1 MTPATT
7 NPMTPTPQIELRQ
20 TESLVGYQNNART
33 HSPAQ
38 IEQLM
43 SSLLEFGWT
52 NPVLVDGYGI
62 VAGHGRVMAADKLYQ
77 RGESIRFPS
86 GEQIPVGV
94 VPVINVAGWPHE
106 KRKAYILA
114 DNQLAL
120 NAGWDEALLRTELQD
135 LDEAG
140 YDLSLTGFDE
150 DFLAT
155 LLADEPSPLDA
166 DPDAVPDG
174 PVEPV
179 TVEGDIWQLGPHRV
193 ACADSTDPLAWST
206 LMQGELAD
214 VAITDPPY
222 NVDLAAKNRLLDGAH
237 GFGSGR
243 SQTGAIVGDKLPDDE
258 FQQLIAGAY
267 ACLFDVLKPG
277 STIYVSHSDKAGDV
291 FRNEFSRAG
300 FKFSQSVIWKKNQH
314 VLGNAPYQPI
324 HEPIIVGRKPGS
336 KNRWYG
342 GRTQKTVIETGVGG
356 PISQDEDGRWLI
368 RVGDAVLV
376 VDGHATLEEHP
387 GSVIC
392 VPKPQKSGLHASTKP
407 VELWERLIKNSAR
420 QNDIVVDAFAG
431 SGTTVVA
438 AERLGM
444 IARVVE
450 LEPRHVD
457 TICLRYYHLTGRRP
471 VHAVTG
477 ELFPVDGE
485 VRAPAADSGLDGLA
499 SLEDVF

>member
-1 MTPATT
+1 MNTPH
-7 NPMTPTPQIELRQ
+7 IELRQ
-20 TESLVGYQNNART
+20 TGSLVGYQNNPRT

-62 VAGHGRVMAADKLYQ
+62 VAGHGRVMAADKLYK
-77 RGESIRFPS
+77 RGESIAFPN
-86 GEQIPVGV
+86 GEQIPIGV
-94 VPVINVAGWPHE
+94 VPVINVAGWSHE

-120 NAGWDEALLRTELQD
+120 NAGWDEDLLKVELHE
-135 LDEAG
+135 LEEAG
-140 YDLSLTGFDE
+140 YDLSLTGFDD

-155 LLADEPSPLDA
+155 LLVDEASPLDA
-166 DPDAVPDG
+166 DPDAVPEG
-174 PVEPV
+174 PDDPV
-179 TVEGDIWQLGPHRV
+179 SIEGDIWQLGPHRV
-193 ACADSTDPLAWST
+193 ACADSTDPLTWSL

-214 VAITDPPY
+214 VAITAPPY
-222 NVDLAAKNRLLDGAH
+222 NCDLGRKNQLMAQLGKA
-237 GFGSGR
+237 GE
-243 SQTGAIVGDKLPDDE
+243 QTGNVAGDKLTHED
-258 FQQLIAGAY
+258 FTALIAGSY
-267 ACLFDVLKPG
+267 ACLFEVLKQG

-314 VLGNAPYQPI
+314 VLGMAPYQPI

-342 GRTQKTVIETGVGG
+342 GRKQKTVIETGVGG
-356 PISQDEDGRWLI
+356 LISQDEDGRWLI
-368 RVGDAVLV
+368 KVGDSVLV

-387 GSVIC
+387 SSVIC
-392 VPKPQKSGLHASTKP
+392 VPKPQKSALHASAKP
-407 VELWERLIKNSAR
+407 VELWERLLKNSAR
-420 QNDIVVDAFAG
+420 QNDIVIDAFAG

-450 LEPRHVD
+450 LEPRYVD

-471 VHAVTG
+471 VHSVTG
-477 ELFPVDGE
+477 ELFPIDGE
-485 VRAPAADSGLDGLA
+485 ARAPEIKPDDLDIDLA
-499 SLEDVF
+499 DVF